1 MVIIPSNKMELFHS
15 NQKLHLFTWSS
26 LTVNFQNKIFG
37 YLIALTSILVIMLSR
52 VYWKPKPGNIIISH
66 HNS

>member
-1 MVIIPSNKMELFHS
+1 MVTIPSKKIELFHT

-37 YLIALTSILVIMLSR
+37 YLIALTSILVIMLSG
-52 VYWKPKPGNIIISH
+52 VYWKPKSGNIIISH
-66 HNS
+66 NSS